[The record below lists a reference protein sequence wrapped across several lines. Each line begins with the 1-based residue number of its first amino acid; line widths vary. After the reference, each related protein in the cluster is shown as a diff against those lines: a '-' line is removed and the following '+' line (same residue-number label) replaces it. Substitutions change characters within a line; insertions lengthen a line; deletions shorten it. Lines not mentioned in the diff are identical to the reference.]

1 MTAEQTIKILSDKIS
16 KLKTEV
22 AKEEGVLESVL
33 KVMKDSYGID
43 NIEDAEKLLK
53 EKLAKK
59 EELEKERDELLE
71 IAERKLKQYE

>member
-33 KVMKDSYGID
+33 KVMKDSHGID

>member
-33 KVMKDSYGID
+33 KVMKDSHGID

-59 EELEKERDELLE
+59 DELEKERDELLE